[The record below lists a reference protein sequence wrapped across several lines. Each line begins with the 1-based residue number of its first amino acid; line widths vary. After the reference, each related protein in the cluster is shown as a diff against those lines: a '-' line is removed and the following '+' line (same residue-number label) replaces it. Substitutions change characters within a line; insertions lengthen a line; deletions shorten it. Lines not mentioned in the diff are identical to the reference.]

1 MSYQHVNT
9 LSIRQ
14 FHRFIIFAI
23 QILALVLLA
32 MKTAMGGTDS
42 LVAHNTF
49 LEPDNEFHFEVG
61 IDSLYM
67 AQGRNQLDDGGMV
80 WGHVSHGL
88 GYINLYSTAGRAT
101 HQDYTE
107 LTIGMQYL
115 ESDIAEFE
123 LSFGFQLIEIFASER
138 ESDLEIIALLAY
150 SGFDWFTPSV
160 EHTYSLEADGH
171 FVEVSLH
178 GMSLDIVY
186 GGTLT
191 PYLTQAFDFEFALD
205 EYNGP
210 NHFQL
215 GLEAVFPIS
224 PRLHLFGHLSHIT
237 PQAGIKREAD
247 IQARRKINVRELRE
261 LNRGVNDVTERQFFA
276 GLYFNWSF

>member
-1 MSYQHVNT
+1 MSYQQANT
-9 LSIRQ
+9 LYIRQ
-14 FHRFIIFAI
+14 FHRLIISAI
-23 QILALVLLA
+23 QILALVLLT
-32 MKTAMGGTDS
+32 MKTAMGGADS

-80 WGHVSHGL
+80 WGHVSLGL
-88 GYINLYSTAGRAT
+88 GNINLYSTAGRAT

-107 LTIGMQYL
+107 LNLGLQYL

-123 LSFGFQLIEIFASER
+123 LSLGLQLIEIFASER
-138 ESDLEIIALLAY
+138 ESDLEFIAVLAY
-150 SGFDWFTPSV
+150 LGFDWFTPSV

-178 GMSLDIVY
+178 GMSFDFVY

-191 PYLTQAFDFEFALD
+191 PYLTQAFDFEFALA

-215 GLEAVFPIS
+215 GIEAVFPMS
-224 PRLHLFGHLSHIT
+224 SRLHLFGHLSHIT
-237 PQAGIKREAD
+237 PQKGIKTEAD
-247 IQARRKINVRELRE
+247 IQARFKQNNRE
-261 LNRGVNDVTERQFFA
+261 LNMGVNDMTERQFFA
-276 GLYFNWSF
+276 GLYLNWFF

>member
-1 MSYQHVNT
+1 MSYQQVNT

-14 FHRFIIFAI
+14 FYRFIIFAI
-23 QILALVLLA
+23 QILALVLLT

-42 LVAHNTF
+42 LVTHNTI
-49 LEPDNEFHFEVG
+49 LEPDNEHHCEVG
-61 IDSLYM
+61 VDSLYM
-67 AQGRNQLDDGGMV
+67 AQGRNQLEDGGMI
-80 WGHVSHGL
+80 WSHAFLGL
-88 GYINLYSTAGRAT
+88 GNISLHSTAGKAT

-107 LTIGMQYL
+107 LNIGMQYL
-115 ESDIAEFE
+115 ESGIAEFE

-138 ESDLEIIALLAY
+138 ESDLEFFALLAY

-160 EHTYSLEADGH
+160 EHIYSLGADGH

-178 GMSLDIVY
+178 GMSLNFVY

-215 GLEAVFPIS
+215 GLEAVFPMS
-224 PRLHLFGHLSHIT
+224 SRLHLFGHLSHIT
-237 PQAGIKREAD
+237 PQKGIKREAD
-247 IQARRKINVRELRE
+247 IQARFKKSNRE
-261 LNRGVNDVTERQFFA
+261 LNRGVNDMTDRQFFA